1 MEGRSCRR
9 RKVKTPAHAAGMD
22 WISDLPDEILH
33 RIMSLLNARQAVQT
47 CVLSRR
53 WRNLWRTVP
62 CINADCKEFDFFGFR
77 RSEVEFKR
85 FVNRLLELRDPIAMM
100 DAFWFRYHKLDIDTA
115 SSADA
120 NRWISHALQKQA
132 RVLEV
137 VMYPWHQLELDH
149 SRFTSRY
156 LRKIGFSGV
165 RLDQGFFK
173 QLEAGCPALEDLFL
187 HHCTI
192 EDDKI
197 SSQTLKVLTI
207 DRTYFSIAINASEVQ
222 KKSISAPSLKIENN
236 LQWCPEFVN
245 VVNLT
250 LGKWCLDA
258 NFYALTVFLQNSPK
272 LQKLTLK
279 LAKCTSEIHQR
290 IIGEL
295 TERSFTCEHLKI
307 IEVICLENDPQVIR
321 VKDFFA
327 SSGITSVQF
336 HIKHWSQLKEDDNTW
351 HREREAKGRERKSAS
366 RSPQSP
372 FHSMVA
378 SFIREEHRMIRSPVA
393 GSIPLTSPL
402 EVWLISSPPTRATC
416 STKRRGVLGSH
427 MEDDTAGWD
436 RLSDLPEGVL
446 HRIMSFLNMCQAVRT
461 CVLSRR
467 WRNFWR
473 TVPYINA
480 DINEFDFYYGDN
492 GNSDEEFRLIVNR
505 LLELR
510 DPTVVMDI
518 FWL

>member
-33 RIMSLLNARQAVQT
+33 RIMSLLNACQAVQT

-207 DRTYFSIAINASEVQ
+207 DRTYFSIAINATEVQ

-336 HIKHWSQLKEDDNTW
+336 HIKHWSQLKEDDKAPGYYGFARFVGGCLWTI
-351 HREREAKGRERKSAS
+351 GDCSVG
-366 RSPQSP
+366 PL
-372 FHSMVA
+372 
-378 SFIREEHRMIRSPVA
+378 SF
-393 GSIPLTSPL
+393 GPLA
-402 EVWLISSPPTRATC
+402 PTRATC

-510 DPTVVMDI
+510 DPTVVMDT